1 MKQKS
6 MCAFL
11 IAIVLMVAFS
21 ACSGENSKQ
30 RKEEGVPENQVRSSD
45 AFVDFEMDY
54 SVTDYRIFHDVDMD
68 THMDH
73 VTLLLSSEQ
82 VFAAIS
88 REVSL
93 MYQYYKSDDMWILV
107 DYYIEHEETRLNADA
122 FVTNPEWSG
131 AHSNS
136 SIVAYY
142 QNAFVY
148 NIHIKELNL
157 EDSTITISYEIE
169 FDNELFD
176 DLIQTTPV
184 TMELDQG
191 FGGSVYILRI
201 DEAGKELPW
210 EEGITFYLSND
221 GLTENN
227 YN

>member
-1 MKQKS
+1 
-6 MCAFL
+6 MCAIL
-11 IAIVLMVAFS
+11 VAIVLMMVFS
-21 ACSGENSKQ
+21 ACSGGNSKH
-30 RKEEGVPENQVRSSD
+30 READGVPENQVRSSD
-45 AFVDFEMDY
+45 VFVDFEMDY
-54 SVTDYRIFHDVDMD
+54 SVTDYRIFHDVDID

-82 VFAAIS
+82 GFAAIS

-107 DYYIEHEETRLNADA
+107 DYYIVYEETSLNADA
-122 FVTNPEWSG
+122 FVRDTGWSG
-131 AHSNS
+131 THSNS
-136 SIVAYY
+136 SIIAYY

-148 NIHIKELNL
+148 NIHIEELDL
-157 EDSTITISYEIE
+157 ENSTITVSYEID

-191 FGGSVYILRI
+191 FGGSAYILQI
-201 DEAGKELPW
+201 DEEGKELPW
-210 EEGITFYLSND
+210 EEGITFFLSND